1 MCALVEPNIL
11 YVGVGR
17 VLLTIA
23 VGSHVT
29 LEHSSEPNPQEY
41 ENLKQRYLVNDDRII
56 NVTLGEELK
65 GDILDNA
72 RADVLSR
79 PCLDTST
86 ILCVRHFDVAIDG
99 ALSFIIWYKI
109 TI

>member
-1 MCALVEPNIL
+1 MLKITCVLVEPNIL
-11 YVGVGR
+11 YVGVGW

-29 LEHSSEPNPQEY
+29 LERPLEPNPQEY
-41 ENLKQRYLVNDDRII
+41 ENLKQRYLVDDDRII

-65 GDILDNA
+65 GDILDDA

-79 PCLDTST
+79 PCLDAGTV
-86 ILCVRHFDVAIDG
+86 LCIRHSNMTEVCCQ
-99 ALSFIIWYKI
+99 
-109 TI
+109 